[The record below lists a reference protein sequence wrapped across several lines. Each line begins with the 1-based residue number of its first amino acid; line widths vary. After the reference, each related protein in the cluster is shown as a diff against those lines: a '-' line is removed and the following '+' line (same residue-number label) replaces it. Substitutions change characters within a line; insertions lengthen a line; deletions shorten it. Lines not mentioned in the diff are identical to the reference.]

1 MGSEMCIRDRFYWS
15 NIQLNKP
22 KMKKIFVSL
31 LLKAS
36 DISVQ
41 AIIIDDDRLLGI
53 ASSTTGNENLSEL
66 SDLVLKHNNR

>member
-1 MGSEMCIRDRFYWS
+1 MPFYWS
-15 NIQLNKP
+15 NIQLNTP
-22 KMKKIFVSL
+22 KMKKIFVSP

-41 AIIIDDDRLLGI
+41 AIIINDDRLLGI
-53 ASSTTGNENLSEL
+53 ASSTTGNENLLEL

>member
-1 MGSEMCIRDRFYWS
+1 
-15 NIQLNKP
+15 
-22 KMKKIFVSL
+22 MKKIFVSL
-31 LLKAS
+31 LPKAS

-41 AIIIDDDRLLGI
+41 AIIINDDRLLGI